1 MTARL
6 GPSSQDYVAAV
17 YEMGEESIPTVQA
30 ELARWMGVS
39 PASVSEA
46 VKRMRRDGLVEMDGR
61 SLRFTPA
68 GDELARHVVRRHRLA
83 ERFLVEVIGLPWHR
97 AHEEAE
103 VWEHAISDDVEE
115 RITAILGD
123 PATCVHGNPIPG
135 AAHPVDY
142 SDLVSLG
149 VCRPGERVIL
159 MRMTEDL
166 ELDADV
172 MEYFQD
178 SGLMPDA
185 LIKVK
190 STAPDGTL
198 TLEVDGQQVGLSA
211 RLTDNLWVRAAAG
224 AG

>member
-1 MTARL
+1 MTARV

-17 YEMGEESIPTVQA
+17 YEMAEESIPTVQA

-61 SLRFTPA
+61 AVTFTPA
-68 GDELARHVVRRHRLA
+68 GEELARNVVRRHRLA

-103 VWEHAISDDVEE
+103 VWEHAISDDVEA
-115 RITAILGD
+115 RLTAILGD

-135 AAHPVDY
+135 TAHPVDY
-142 SDLVSLG
+142 SDLVSLAS
-149 VCRPGERVIL
+149 CLPGTRVVL
-159 MRMTEDL
+159 MRLTEDL
-166 ELDADV
+166 ELDAGV
-172 MEYFQD
+172 MEYFQE
-178 SGLMPDA
+178 SGLMPEA
-185 LIKVK
+185 VIVVK

-211 RLTDNLWVRAAAG
+211 KLTDNLWVRPAAG
-224 AG
+224 TG